1 MAGLAA
7 LRVAAWAV
15 LGFAGSLAGSMLVA
29 DAREQREE
37 LRLRRGA
44 AHAMAGLMTREQA
57 AAAAR
62 CAQVSELL
70 AERAPSETL
79 SGDELTGALRA
90 LLAADE
96 STYTVTGDRVTPV
109 LVRRE
114 SGLDASHV
122 AHAAH
127 APVAVGDAGLVLGCP
142 LHFGSAQLV
151 LLVRRDRAVLS
162 SELDALLHALG
173 GGLETDTQLARSRPL
188 LTITRQEGG
197 ELSYGAAFQR
207 EGLADLTGRALA
219 AAAAMALLLALVALR
234 LELRARAR
242 EDEVLTTLEAAA
254 TRIGQGDLATTL
266 SGRAT
271 HARAELTFQR
281 FDRMVDELREARE
294 KLREAERAGAFRDVA
309 RQLAHE
315 LKNPLFPIRTS
326 IETLRKTKERL
337 PSEFDEAFEETT
349 RVVLEE
355 VQRLERIVRE
365 FGEFAR
371 LPAPVLG
378 RIDTEALVEDVA
390 ALHGRDRVRVRVS
403 GGPVYVRADRELV
416 TQALINLVLN
426 ALDASGQRAP
436 VELAVEPDTEWVCLH
451 VDDAGPG
458 VPEADRARVFEPYY
472 TTKREGSGLGLAIA
486 QRIAREHGGRITIAR
501 SPLGG
506 ARFTLA
512 LPRAASQP
520 PAHSAS
526 MP

>member
-1 MAGLAA
+1 MDGLAA
-7 LRVAAWAV
+7 LRVAGWAV

-29 DAREQREE
+29 DALEQREE

-44 AHAMAGLMTREQA
+44 AHAMAGLVAREQA
-57 AAAAR
+57 AISGR
-62 CAQVSELL
+62 CEQLSELL
-70 AERAPSETL
+70 AERAPSEVL
-79 SGDELTGALRA
+79 SGDELSRALRS

-96 STYTVTGDRVTPV
+96 STYTVSGDRVSPV
-109 LVRRE
+109 VVRRE
-114 SGLDASHV
+114 SGLDAAHV
-122 AHAAH
+122 AHAAE

-142 LHFGSAQLV
+142 LRFGSAQLV

-173 GGLETDTQLARSRPL
+173 GGLETDTELSRSRPL
-188 LTITRQEGG
+188 LTIARQEGG
-197 ELSYGAAFQR
+197 ALSYGAAFQR

-219 AAAAMALLLALVALR
+219 AAAGMALLLALVALR
-234 LELRARAR
+234 LERGARTR
-242 EDEVLTTLEAAA
+242 EDEVLSTLEVAA
-254 TRIGQGDLATTL
+254 TRIGQGDLITTL

-271 HARAELTFQR
+271 HARAEQTFQR

-337 PSEFDEAFEETT
+337 PGEFDEAFEETT

-378 RIDTEALVEDVA
+378 RIDTRALVEDVA
-390 ALHGRDRVRVRVS
+390 ALHGRERVS
-403 GGPVYVRADRELV
+403 VRGSGPLYVRADRELV

-426 ALDASGQRAP
+426 ALDAGGEHAP
-436 VELAVEPDTEWVCLH
+436 VELWVEPDAEWVCLH

-458 VPEADRARVFEPYY
+458 VPEADRARVFEPYF

-512 LPRAASQP
+512 LPRVASEP
-520 PAHSAS
+520 HAHSAS